1 MWPSH
6 TGDYPALRG
15 DPDPCSSVDEP
26 GGHNAERN
34 KPITKEQALR
44 DSAQRRTHRSEL
56 PRDGSGC
63 RQAGEGRRGV
73 FRGDRAS
80 VWGDGAFWRWMWD
93 VPRGHGP
100 PDPPGLEASRMA
112 RAACADARRPPARAS
127 RVCSPSPEAERGRA
141 RDAQRWTER
150 GPGSRPLVGI
160 FRRTSGSLRP

>member
-80 VWGDGAFWRWMWD
+80 VWGDGEFWRWMWD
-93 VPRGHGP
+93 VPVATAPQTRRGWRRAGWLVLHVQMPDGLRPGP
-100 PDPPGLEASRMA
+100 
-112 RAACADARRPPARAS
+112 AACAAPHPRQ
-127 RVCSPSPEAERGRA
+127 RGA
-141 RDAQRWTER
+141 
-150 GPGSRPLVGI
+150 GPGTRKDGLKGGPALA
-160 FRRTSGSLRP
+160 PW